1 MLPRSL
7 QAATNDNTNV
17 FWSLIENATLTG
29 GTWVDH
35 PDPDAFTQVNTTATA
50 LTGGRVILSGFTIGS
65 GANLISIDSQA
76 DLQLGRS
83 GIGTISDTYT
93 LACASP
99 NTNKAA
105 LAVLNWIEQR

>member
-1 MLPRSL
+1 MLSNCTKNFFQSENTINHEKAFRLFRINEPSALSLGRRSRTSYGRACFGFIVGGG
-7 QAATNDNTNV
+7 AA
-17 FWSLIENATLTG
+17 LID
-29 GTWVDH
+29 VDEK
-35 PDPDAFTQVNTTATA
+35 AA
-50 LTGGRVILSGFTIGS
+50 I
-65 GANLISIDSQA
+65 
-76 DLQLGRS
+76 QLGRS

>member
-1 MLPRSL
+1 
-7 QAATNDNTNV
+7 
-17 FWSLIENATLTG
+17 
-29 GTWVDH
+29 
-35 PDPDAFTQVNTTATA
+35 
-50 LTGGRVILSGFTIGS
+50 
-65 GANLISIDSQA
+65 
-76 DLQLGRS
+76 LQLGRS

>member
-1 MLPRSL
+1 MTI
-7 QAATNDNTNV
+7 QTN
-17 FWSLIENATLTG
+17 
-29 GTWVDH
+29 
-35 PDPDAFTQVNTTATA
+35 
-50 LTGGRVILSGFTIGS
+50 
-65 GANLISIDSQA
+65 
-76 DLQLGRS
+76 RS